1 MNKTLKAWILTAL
14 TLGATYVQASDDDSF
29 VSYESIV
36 NELKADA
43 DDEPPSPEQELNWD
57 EVALHGGMSIVTSFI
72 SLTAPNGASGGGMMK
87 GFEAH
92 MGANLFSK
100 AARAEFAFRNFAP
113 EDFGNLHVDLKE
125 LEARLIFL
133 PVLAYKTTLR
143 MGVGFTTRYMEV
155 DGRSNGAWAHNEATT
170 PATSLIL
177 GAERKLSKAVSV
189 GPDFAYRSA
198 LNDSFDKSSWD
209 AAIRLNATF

>member
-1 MNKTLKAWILTAL
+1 MQKTLKATIFAGLATF
-14 TLGATYVQASDDDSF
+14 ATYVQAADDESF
-29 VSYESIV
+29 VSYDAIV
-36 NELKADA
+36 NELQADA
-43 DDEPPSPEQELNWD
+43 DDVPPPPEEQLNWD
-57 EVALHGGMSIVTSFI
+57 EVALHGGMGIVTSFV

-92 MGANLFSK
+92 FGANLFSK
-100 AARAEFAFRNFAP
+100 KARAEFAFRNFAP

-125 LEARLIFL
+125 FEARLIFL
-133 PVLAYKTTLR
+133 PVLAYKTLLR
-143 MGVGFTTRYMEV
+143 MGAGLTTRYMDI
-155 DGRSNGAWAHNEATT
+155 DGRANGTWAHDEATT

-177 GAERKLSKAVSV
+177 GAERRLSKAVSI